1 MKQAL
6 STLLLANGHGKI
18 RSVVFNPLHTSLLV
32 LSGSVVIGSV
42 ILFIG
47 FYSGVNMEALNQ
59 LSEVIE
65 LRTEIQQQQTEII
78 QARESAQ
85 DNLDI
90 LTMHIGQLK
99 AQMLRLEILGERLVQ
114 NSILDNEAEF
124 DFNIPPPIGGPH
136 NTISLSANAVP
147 DFLSM
152 LDELAVT
159 VKDRKTKLV
168 ALEQIIMNRSLHERI
183 IPSGFVVENGLL
195 SSTYGRRIDPF
206 TGKQEHHKGI
216 DISSKEGS
224 SILAIADGVVTWSGD
239 RTGYGKLVEINHG
252 NGYVTRYGHNK
263 KNLVETGDMIKKGE
277 AIALMGSTGRS
288 TGPHVH
294 VEVLHDGKQVNPNNY
309 LNN

>member
-1 MKQAL
+1 
-6 STLLLANGHGKI
+6 
-18 RSVVFNPLHTSLLV
+18 
-32 LSGSVVIGSV
+32 
-42 ILFIG
+42 
-47 FYSGVNMEALNQ
+47 
-59 LSEVIE
+59 
-65 LRTEIQQQQTEII
+65 
-78 QARESAQ
+78 
-85 DNLDI
+85 
-90 LTMHIGQLK
+90 
-99 AQMLRLEILGERLVQ
+99 
-114 NSILDNEAEF
+114 
-124 DFNIPPPIGGPH
+124 
-136 NTISLSANAVP
+136 
-147 DFLSM
+147 M

-183 IPSGFVVENGLL
+183 IPSGFVVENGLP

-224 SILAIADGVVTWSGD
+224 SILAIADGVVTWSGY

-309 LNN
+309 LNYYNSALQNID